1 MQRVG
6 ASPKRVGAVVES
18 EGHVA
23 ERVEELLE
31 TMALER
37 YRDAFVSELS
47 TGTRRIVEL
56 ACAIAHEPRVLL
68 LDEPSSGIAQRE
80 TEALA
85 ELLLQLRET
94 TGASLAVIEHD
105 IPLVTSIADE
115 LVCLHLGRVIAAGP
129 PAAVLEDPE
138 VVSSYLGT
146 SELAIERSG
155 SGGRKRGQR
164 RHQTRR

>member
-1 MQRVG
+1 M
-6 ASPKRVGAVVES
+6 
-18 EGHVA
+18 
-23 ERVEELLE
+23 
-31 TMALER
+31 
-37 YRDAFVSELS
+37 
-47 TGTRRIVEL
+47 
-56 ACAIAHEPRVLL
+56 LL

-85 ELLLQLRET
+85 ELLLQLRDT
-94 TGASLAVIEHD
+94 TSASLAVIEHD

-115 LVCLHLGRVIAAGP
+115 LVCMHLGRVIASGP

-155 SGGRKRGQR
+155 SSSGRGGQR
-164 RHQTRR
+164 RRQTRR

>member
-1 MQRVG
+1 
-6 ASPKRVGAVVES
+6 
-18 EGHVA
+18 
-23 ERVEELLE
+23 
-31 TMALER
+31 
-37 YRDAFVSELS
+37 FISELS

-85 ELLLQLRET
+85 ELLLQLRDT

-115 LVCLHLGRVIAAGP
+115 LVCLHLGRVIARGP
-129 PAAVLEDPE
+129 PAAVLEAPE

-146 SELAIERSG
+146 SEPAIERSG
-155 SGGRKRGQR
+155 SSSGRGGQR
-164 RHQTRR
+164 RRQTRR